1 MDNTPPASPTI
12 PHKLKRSKDIA
23 LLFLKHGG
31 REFVDRW
38 GLGHFLPSGED
49 KTLPEKA
56 TQLREDL
63 VAMGPTFI
71 KLGQLMSTRA
81 DLFPPEIL
89 AELSLLQDQV
99 EPLSFAEVK
108 NIIEAELGVRLET
121 LFQEFD
127 PVPLGSASLGQVH
140 FAVLRSG
147 RRVGVKVQRPNID
160 ALIREDM
167 AVLRDFAHWFDQKTA
182 VGKRYRFTDLQIEFE
197 RTLLQELNY
206 QTEAQNLIRLKNNL
220 AAYDTIVVPE
230 PIPDYTT
237 TRILTMDYVSGRNM
251 GALTPLSRIELN
263 GEKIADTLLSAYLK
277 QVFVDGFFH
286 ADPHPGNV
294 FVMDDNVHIALIDLG
309 MVGTLSPVLRRRLL
323 QLLPVIYRQDPDG
336 VAEIV
341 LEISETEPN
350 VDRLALI
357 HSYNALLQKTQANS
371 LQQLGVSTS
380 LFGIA
385 RLSAEAGVHLPPE
398 ISVLGRTLMHLDRIG
413 RILSPNF
420 DPNRAVERH
429 IDLILQQH
437 MLKDLSPRTLFK
449 GLLEAKDFV
458 ERLPMRA
465 NRLFDALLD
474 RKLGFQMRVS
484 PDVHLLENLE
494 KIANRITVGLILAAL
509 IVGASQLMQVQTRFV
524 LFGYPG
530 FAMMCFLLAL
540 AGAIML
546 LYKILKTDHSSKDAP
561 PE

>member
-1 MDNTPPASPTI
+1 M
-12 PHKLKRSKDIA
+12 
-23 LLFLKHGG
+23 
-31 REFVDRW
+31 E
-38 GLGHFLPSGED
+38 
-49 KTLPEKA
+49 
-56 TQLREDL
+56 
-63 VAMGPTFI
+63 
-71 KLGQLMSTRA
+71 
-81 DLFPPEIL
+81 
-89 AELSLLQDQV
+89 
-99 EPLSFAEVK
+99 
-108 NIIEAELGVRLET
+108 
-121 LFQEFD
+121 
-127 PVPLGSASLGQVH
+127 
-140 FAVLRSG
+140 
-147 RRVGVKVQRPNID
+147 
-160 ALIREDM
+160 
-167 AVLRDFAHWFDQKTA
+167 
-182 VGKRYRFTDLQIEFE
+182 
-197 RTLLQELNY
+197 
-206 QTEAQNLIRLKNNL
+206 
-220 AAYDTIVVPE
+220 
-230 PIPDYTT
+230 
-237 TRILTMDYVSGRNM
+237 YVSGRNM

-294 FVMDDNVHIALIDLG
+294 FVMDDNIHIALIDLG

-380 LFGIA
+380 LFGIV

-509 IVGASQLMQVQTRFV
+509 IVGASQLMQVQTRFM